1 MLLARIDVAERC
13 EDSRNTIYWEAIVV
27 KKGQE
32 QVSRADSPRQ
42 GEHVDPSEG
51 KIKHQGGSQNQ
62 TNARPQG
69 EGSSS
74 KG

>member
-1 MLLARIDVAERC
+1 
-13 EDSRNTIYWEAIVV
+13 VV

-32 QVSRADSPRQ
+32 QVSKADSPRQ
-42 GEHVDPSEG
+42 GERVNPEEG
-51 KIKHQGGSQNQ
+51 KIKHKGGSQNQ
-62 TNARPQG
+62 SRARGQG

>member
-1 MLLARIDVAERC
+1 M
-13 EDSRNTIYWEAIVV
+13 V

-32 QVSRADSPRQ
+32 QVSKADSPRQ

-62 TNARPQG
+62 TNAKPQG

>member
-1 MLLARIDVAERC
+1 M
-13 EDSRNTIYWEAIVV
+13 V

-32 QVSRADSPRQ
+32 QVSRMDSPRQ
-42 GEHVDPSEG
+42 GEKVNPEEG
-51 KIKHQGGSQNQ
+51 KIKHKGGSENQ
-62 TNARPQG
+62 TRSRPQS

>member
-1 MLLARIDVAERC
+1 M
-13 EDSRNTIYWEAIVV
+13 V

-32 QVSRADSPRQ
+32 QVSKADSPRQ
-42 GEHVDPSEG
+42 GEKRDPNEP

>member
-1 MLLARIDVAERC
+1 MPVGSLQEG
-13 EDSRNTIYWEAIVV
+13 TMV

-32 QVSRADSPRQ
+32 QVSRMDSPRQ
-42 GEHVDPSEG
+42 GEKVNPEEG

-62 TNARPQG
+62 SRAHPKS
-69 EGSSS
+69 EGS

>member
-1 MLLARIDVAERC
+1 MDRAATQESEATL
-13 EDSRNTIYWEAIVV
+13 NTTRLTGGIMV

-32 QVSRADSPRQ
+32 QVSKADSPRQ
-42 GEHVDPSEG
+42 GEKRDPKEP
-51 KIKHQGGSQNQ
+51 KIKHRGGSQSQ
-62 TNARPQG
+62 SRARPQG